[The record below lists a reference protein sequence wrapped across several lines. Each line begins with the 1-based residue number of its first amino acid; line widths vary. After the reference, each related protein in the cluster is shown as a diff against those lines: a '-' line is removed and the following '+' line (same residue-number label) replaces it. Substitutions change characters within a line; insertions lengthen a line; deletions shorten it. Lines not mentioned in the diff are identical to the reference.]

1 MYIEEKAKSMS
12 YTQKL
17 KETMG
22 NRPPA
27 LLSPK

>member
-1 MYIEEKAKSMS
+1 MYIEKKAKSMS

-17 KETMG
+17 KDTMG
-22 NRPPA
+22 HRSPA